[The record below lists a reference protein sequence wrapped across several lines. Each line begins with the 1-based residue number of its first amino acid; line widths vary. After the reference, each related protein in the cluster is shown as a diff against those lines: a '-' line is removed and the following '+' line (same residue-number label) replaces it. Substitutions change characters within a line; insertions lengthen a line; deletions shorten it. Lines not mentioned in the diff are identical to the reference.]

1 MPLAWLLKPLKV
13 FVDPS
18 EMTLAVRGVSL
29 EPSDRTFVP
38 SEGLLEPSEE

>member
-1 MPLAWLLKPLKV
+1 MLSEGLLKPSKV
-13 FVDPS
+13 LIDPS
-18 EMTLAVRGVSL
+18 EMTLEGVSL